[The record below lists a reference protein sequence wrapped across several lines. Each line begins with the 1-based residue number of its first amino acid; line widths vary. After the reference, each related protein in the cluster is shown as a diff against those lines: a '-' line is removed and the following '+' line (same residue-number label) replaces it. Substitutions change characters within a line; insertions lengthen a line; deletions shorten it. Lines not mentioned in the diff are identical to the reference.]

1 MSRTL
6 VRRIAI
12 GALVVL
18 GFGAVGLV
26 CQRVGARGRY
36 ATAFSTYGA
45 GPEGTRGL
53 YLLADALGARPRRW
67 AEDLGRLPEG
77 GMLVALGSCDQLMRR
92 ELGRVERENLRA
104 WIERGGVLVV
114 AGVPEYL
121 SMDELGLELAVDEA
135 RCRPTHGLIGML
147 ARAESRSREA
157 EDTDDTAA
165 DDADD
170 DTPRL
175 DDLPDALAQ
184 DPIGT
189 IDDLTQEE
197 PAVETRLAA
206 PVAAP
211 LIGIAPVGMQRALD
225 VRLAD
230 DVQGETLLALD
241 GPNGRPA
248 GVRVE
253 MGQGAIIALASASAF
268 TNGALRGG
276 GGVLF
281 ARLVGAHAPAGPVL
295 FDEYHLGVG
304 QQRSMMR
311 YLRQVGATG
320 LVVQVLLLVGFVL
333 WRVGARFGAA
343 RTDPPPPPGG
353 TASYVEGVA
362 RLYEKSGDPAGAG
375 RIVIRRALARIA
387 AHHHLASTDPSRMIE
402 RLTERRRHAAAEAVG
417 LLAQRLEDETG
428 RGGLTRLSHEVDALI
443 EKATA

>member
-1 MSRTL
+1 MSRAL
-6 VRRIAI
+6 VRRIAL

-36 ATAFSTYGA
+36 AAAFSTYGA

-53 YLLADALGARPRRW
+53 YLLADSLGAQPRRW

-114 AGVPEYL
+114 AGVPDFL
-121 SMDELGLELAVDEA
+121 GLDELGVALVADEA

-147 ARAESRSREA
+147 ARAEARSRES
-157 EDTDDTAA
+157 EDPDDAAA
-165 DDADD
+165 DDPDD
-170 DTPRL
+170 DAPKL

-184 DPIGT
+184 DPLGT

-197 PAVETRLAA
+197 PVAEARLAA
-206 PVAAP
+206 PVAPP
-211 LIGIAPVGMQRALD
+211 LLGIAPVRMQRALE

-230 DVQGETLLALD
+230 DAQAETLLALD

-253 MGQGAIIALASASAF
+253 VGQGAVIALASASAF
-268 TNGALRGG
+268 TNGELRGG

-281 ARLVGAHAPAGPVL
+281 ARLVREHAPAGPVL

-311 YLRQVGATG
+311 YLRQVGATA

-343 RTDPPPPPGG
+343 RRDPPPPPGG

-362 RLYEKSGDPAGAG
+362 RLYEKSGDPASAG
-375 RIVIRRALARIA
+375 RIIIRRALARIA
-387 AHHHLASTDPSRMIE
+387 AHHHLASTEPSRMID
-402 RLTERRRHAAAEAVG
+402 RLEGRGRHAAAEAVMA
-417 LLAQRLEDETG
+417 LAERLEDDAGEK
-428 RGGLTRLSHEVDALI
+428 GLTRLTTEVDALL
-443 EKATA
+443 EKATT